1 MRKFILYSTVLFCLL
16 AGTNSCRQK
25 NPLPSLKETFA
36 KKDKIPFGTYVAY
49 ELLNQYFTSNT
60 FLVKKQDFE
69 TTWKYLSDTGS
80 LYINISKHLILTKA
94 DRQSMLDYVSKGNT
108 LFIASEF
115 IDSLLLDSMRCKL
128 ANKFYTNFNEAKPF
142 QHTSVHVSF
151 DYYDDTS
158 RYGYFYYPMLNHFS
172 TIDSSVTTILGKNEL
187 EQANFILFFYGKGRF
202 YFHCEPKTL
211 SNYFLLKNKNYK
223 YLQQVFSFMK
233 NQPEHVFW
241 DDYYNKKNSSS
252 SNNAKSGLSVLFQ
265 YPAMKW
271 AFLLLIGSFLLYIL
285 FGSKRRQRVIPVIP
299 PNKNTTLGFTETI
312 GRLYLQNKN
321 NRNIADKIIT
331 YFYEHIRNQFY
342 MNTNTINDE
351 FILQLSRKSG
361 FGNDATKKLFKT
373 IALIQHST
381 DISDEQLLS
390 LNQQIENF
398 YKTKI

>member
-1 MRKFILYSTVLFCLL
+1 
-16 AGTNSCRQK
+16 
-25 NPLPSLKETFA
+25 
-36 KKDKIPFGTYVAY
+36 
-49 ELLNQYFTSNT
+49 
-60 FLVKKQDFE
+60 
-69 TTWKYLSDTGS
+69 
-80 LYINISKHLILTKA
+80 
-94 DRQSMLDYVSKGNT
+94 
-108 LFIASEF
+108 
-115 IDSLLLDSMRCKL
+115 
-128 ANKFYTNFNEAKPF
+128 
-142 QHTSVHVSF
+142 
-151 DYYDDTS
+151 
-158 RYGYFYYPMLNHFS
+158 
-172 TIDSSVTTILGKNEL
+172 
-187 EQANFILFFYGKGRF
+187 
-202 YFHCEPKTL
+202 
-211 SNYFLLKNKNYK
+211 
-223 YLQQVFSFMK
+223 MK